1 MGRRLVEDVALC
13 LAHVFSLSGSLLLKH
28 CFLIRLADQVWL
40 TGIQGFHGF
49 LFIYLLLL
57 FFFIYTVAEK
67 QSSKD
72 QEMLPVIA
80 SCVCVS
86 HRGLGDRAFT

>member
-49 LFIYLLLL
+49 FI
-57 FFFIYTVAEK
+57 FFLYTVAEK

-80 SCVCVS
+80 SCVCVCVCLIEDLETEHS
-86 HRGLGDRAFT
+86 PN